1 MRAAE
6 IFPCFAK
13 ACQQTHP
20 DGIDEAAN
28 VKAGWLRA
36 LARDN
41 ANSPLV
47 GPIEFANLLA
57 TVIVIFSVPLLH
69 CLPPRYL
76 SKQALLI

>member
-1 MRAAE
+1 
-6 IFPCFAK
+6 
-13 ACQQTHP
+13 
-20 DGIDEAAN
+20 

-41 ANSPLV
+41 TNSLLV

-76 SKQALLI
+76 PKQALLI

>member
-1 MRAAE
+1 LRAAE

-13 ACQQTHP
+13 DCQQTHP
-20 DGIDEAAN
+20 DEIDEAAN

-41 ANSPLV
+41 TNSPLV

-57 TVIVIFSVPLLH
+57 TVIVIFSEPRLP
-69 CLPPRYL
+69 CLPGDICQSRH
-76 SKQALLI
+76 